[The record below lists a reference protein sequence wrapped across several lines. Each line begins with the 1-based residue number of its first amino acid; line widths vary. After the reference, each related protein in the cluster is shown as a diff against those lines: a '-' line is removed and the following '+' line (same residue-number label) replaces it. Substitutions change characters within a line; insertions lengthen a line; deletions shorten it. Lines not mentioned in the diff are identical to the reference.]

1 MEDILK
7 IAVENPIIPVVKL
20 ERAEDATKLARALY
34 KGGICCM
41 EITFRTA
48 AAKDAIK
55 KVAEEVPE
63 MLVGAGTV
71 IGAGQVADAVEA
83 GAKFI
88 VSPGLSEE
96 VVKKCRELDVICLPG
111 CVTASEIMKAKSLGI
126 GVVKFFPAETSGGIK
141 AIKALAAPFGD
152 MKFIPTGGINTEN
165 IGTYLEKP
173 FIAACGGSWMVKESD
188 INAGNFEEITQKAQE
203 ALTLVRGC
211 GR

>member
-1 MEDILK
+1 MTAAEK
-7 IAVENPIIPVVKL
+7 IKEMGIVPVVVL
-20 ERAEDATKLARALY
+20 EDAMDAKPLAKALCE
-34 KGGICCM
+34 GGLPCA
-41 EITFRTA
+41 EVTFRTA
-48 AAKDAIK
+48 AAKESIRIML
-55 KVAEEVPE
+55 EEYPE
-63 MLVGAGTV
+63 MFVGAGTV
-71 IGAGQVADAVEA
+71 LTTRQVDEAIEA

-96 VVKKCRELDVICLPG
+96 VVKKCQELDVICLPG
-111 CVTASEIMKAKSLGI
+111 CVTASEIMKAKSLEI
-126 GVVKFFPAETSGGIK
+126 GVVKFFPAQTSGGIK

-165 IGTYLEKP
+165 IGAYLENS

-188 INAGNFEEITQKAQE
+188 INSGNFEEITQMAQE

>member
-7 IAVENPIIPVVKL
+7 IAAENPIIPVVKL
-20 ERAEDATKLARALY
+20 ERAEDATKLARALC

-71 IGAGQVADAVEA
+71 IGAGQVEDAVEA

-96 VVKKCRELDVICLPG
+96 VVKKCQELDVICLPG

-126 GVVKFFPAETSGGIK
+126 GVVKFFPAQTRGGIK
-141 AIKALAAPFGD
+141 TIKALAAPFGD

-165 IGTYLEKP
+165 IGTYLENP

-203 ALTLVRGC
+203 ALTLVRRC

>member
-20 ERAEDATKLARALY
+20 ERAEEATKLARALY

-96 VVKKCRELDVICLPG
+96 VVKKCQELDVIL
-111 CVTASEIMKAKSLGI
+111 S
-126 GVVKFFPAETSGGIK
+126 
-141 AIKALAAPFGD
+141 
-152 MKFIPTGGINTEN
+152 
-165 IGTYLEKP
+165 
-173 FIAACGGSWMVKESD
+173 SWLRDS
-188 INAGNFEEITQKAQE
+188 Q
-203 ALTLVRGC
+203 
-211 GR
+211 

>member
-165 IGTYLEKP
+165 IGTYLENP

-188 INAGNFEEITQKAQE
+188 INAGKFEEITQKAQE

>member
-63 MLVGAGTV
+63 MLVGAGTM

-165 IGTYLEKP
+165 IGTYLENP

>member
-7 IAVENPIIPVVKL
+7 IAAENPIIPVVKL
-20 ERAEDATKLARALY
+20 ERAEDATKLARALC

-71 IGAGQVADAVEA
+71 IGAGQVEDAVEA

-96 VVKKCRELDVICLPG
+96 VVKKCQELD
-111 CVTASEIMKAKSLGI
+111 
-126 GVVKFFPAETSGGIK
+126 VKFFPAQTSGGIK

-165 IGTYLEKP
+165 IGTYLENP

-203 ALTLVRGC
+203 ALTLVRRC

>member
-7 IAVENPIIPVVKL
+7 IAAENPIIPVVKL
-20 ERAEDATKLARALY
+20 ERAEDATMLARALC

-71 IGAGQVADAVEA
+71 INAGQVEDAVEA

-96 VVKKCRELDVICLPG
+96 VVKKCQELDVICLPG
-111 CVTASEIMKAKSLGI
+111 CVTASEIMKAKSLEI
-126 GVVKFFPAETSGGIK
+126 GVVKFFPAQTSGGIK

-165 IGTYLEKP
+165 ICSYL
-173 FIAACGGSWMVKESD
+173 
-188 INAGNFEEITQKAQE
+188 
-203 ALTLVRGC
+203 
-211 GR
+211 

>member
-20 ERAEDATKLARALY
+20 EQAEDATKLARALY

-71 IGAGQVADAVEA
+71 IGAGQVADAVET

-126 GVVKFFPAETSGGIK
+126 GVVKFFPAETSGGIR

-165 IGTYLEKP
+165 IGTYLENP

-203 ALTLVRGC
+203 ALTLVRGY

>member
-7 IAVENPIIPVVKL
+7 IAAENPIIPVVKL

-165 IGTYLEKP
+165 IGTYLENP

>member
-20 ERAEDATKLARALY
+20 EQAEDATKLARALY

-71 IGAGQVADAVEA
+71 IGAGQVADAVET

-165 IGTYLEKP
+165 IGTYLENP

-203 ALTLVRGC
+203 ALTLVRGY

>member
-7 IAVENPIIPVVKL
+7 IAAENPIIPVVKL
-20 ERAEDATKLARALY
+20 ERAEDATKLARALC

-71 IGAGQVADAVEA
+71 IGAGQVEDAVEA

-96 VVKKCRELDVICLPG
+96 VVKKCQELDVICLPG

-126 GVVKFFPAETSGGIK
+126 GVVKF
-141 AIKALAAPFGD
+141 
-152 MKFIPTGGINTEN
+152 IPTGGINTEN
-165 IGTYLEKP
+165 IGTYLENP

-203 ALTLVRGC
+203 ALTLVRRC

>member
-165 IGTYLEKP
+165 IGTYLENP
-173 FIAACGGSWMVKESD
+173 FIAACGGSWMGKESD

>member
-165 IGTYLEKP
+165 IGTYLENP
-173 FIAACGGSWMVKESD
+173 FIAACGGSWMVKEID

>member
-20 ERAEDATKLARALY
+20 ERAEDATKLARAVY

-165 IGTYLEKP
+165 IGTYLENP

>member
-111 CVTASEIMKAKSLGI
+111 CVTASEIMKAKSLVI

-165 IGTYLEKP
+165 IGTYLENP

>member
-7 IAVENPIIPVVKL
+7 IAAENPIIPVVKL
-20 ERAEDATKLARALY
+20 ERAEDATMLARALC

-71 IGAGQVADAVEA
+71 INAGQVEDAVEA

-96 VVKKCRELDVICLPG
+96 VVKKMSGAG
-111 CVTASEIMKAKSLGI
+111 CDLSPWLRDS
-126 GVVKFFPAETSGGIK
+126 
-141 AIKALAAPFGD
+141 
-152 MKFIPTGGINTEN
+152 
-165 IGTYLEKP
+165 
-173 FIAACGGSWMVKESD
+173 
-188 INAGNFEEITQKAQE
+188 Q
-203 ALTLVRGC
+203 
-211 GR
+211 

>member
-165 IGTYLEKP
+165 IGTYLENP
-173 FIAACGGSWMVKESD
+173 FIAACGGSWMVKEND

>member
-165 IGTYLEKP
+165 IGTYLENP

>member
-165 IGTYLEKP
+165 IGTYLENP

-188 INAGNFEEITQKAQE
+188 INAGNFEEIIQKAQE

>member
-165 IGTYLEKP
+165 IGSDLENP

>member
-96 VVKKCRELDVICLPG
+96 FVKKCRELDVICLPG

-165 IGTYLEKP
+165 IGTYLENP

>member
-126 GVVKFFPAETSGGIK
+126 GVVKFFPAQTSGGIK

-165 IGTYLEKP
+165 IGTYLENP

>member
-1 MEDILK
+1 
-7 IAVENPIIPVVKL
+7 
-20 ERAEDATKLARALY
+20 
-34 KGGICCM
+34 M

-71 IGAGQVADAVEA
+71 IGAGQVEDAVEA

-96 VVKKCRELDVICLPG
+96 VVKKCQELDVICLPG

-126 GVVKFFPAETSGGIK
+126 GVVKFFPCSTFWRYEIYPYRWNQYREYRYLSGKSFHRSMRWKLDGK
-141 AIKALAAPFGD
+141 GK
-152 MKFIPTGGINTEN
+152 
-165 IGTYLEKP
+165 
-173 FIAACGGSWMVKESD
+173 
-188 INAGNFEEITQKAQE
+188 
-203 ALTLVRGC
+203 
-211 GR
+211 

>member
-71 IGAGQVADAVEA
+71 IGAGQVADAVET

-126 GVVKFFPAETSGGIK
+126 GVVKFFPAETSGGIR

-165 IGTYLEKP
+165 IGTYLENP

-203 ALTLVRGC
+203 ALTLVRGY

>member
-1 MEDILK
+1 MLK
-7 IAVENPIIPVVKL
+7 IAAENPIIPVVKL
-20 ERAEDATKLARALY
+20 ERAEDATMLARALC

-71 IGAGQVADAVEA
+71 INAGQVED
-83 GAKFI
+83 
-88 VSPGLSEE
+88 
-96 VVKKCRELDVICLPG
+96 VVKKCQELDVICLPG
-111 CVTASEIMKAKSLGI
+111 CVTASEIMKAKSLEI
-126 GVVKFFPAETSGGIK
+126 GVVKFFPAQTSGGIK
-141 AIKALAAPFGD
+141 AIKALAAPFVD

-165 IGTYLEKP
+165 ICAYLENS

-188 INAGNFEEITQKAQE
+188 INAGNFEEITKKAQE

>member
-20 ERAEDATKLARALY
+20 DGQRMPTVVGKHRVC
-34 KGGICCM
+34 GIRCM

-96 VVKKCRELDVICLPG
+96 VVKKCRELDVI
-111 CVTASEIMKAKSLGI
+111 V
-126 GVVKFFPAETSGGIK
+126 F
-141 AIKALAAPFGD
+141 LAA
-152 MKFIPTGGINTEN
+152 
-165 IGTYLEKP
+165 
-173 FIAACGGSWMVKESD
+173 
-188 INAGNFEEITQKAQE
+188 
-203 ALTLVRGC
+203 
-211 GR
+211 